1 MSSAS
6 RAARVSAIR
15 RRVSVRSRPKVA
27 LYRMPVAAQS
37 KADLA
42 AKVRGLQPAL
52 RRRIERRDALLDI
65 VRAVNTTLDPR
76 RIADLIVDRAMTW
89 IPAPC
94 WAVVSW
100 DLSGRLS
107 VLAGRGLSPE
117 IADAVYGVAGWVME
131 RGGEFMAADLRR
143 DPRVTHQAIGS
154 GYRPVSPRGRVRP
167 PHAARRCRRA
177 A

>member
-1 MSSAS
+1 MVMEAPLETPIVCHEVAVWQAVTRLSYGILAKQPRLMSSAS

-52 RRRIERRDALLDI
+52 RRGIERRDALLDI

-76 RIADLIVDRAMTW
+76 RIADLIVDRAVTW

-117 IADAVYGVAGWVME
+117 IADA
-131 RGGEFMAADLRR
+131 
-143 DPRVTHQAIGS
+143 
-154 GYRPVSPRGRVRP
+154 
-167 PHAARRCRRA
+167 
-177 A
+177 